1 MSDPFAPSDNLR
13 MARQWIESGQV
24 GRGLAILEEAVSVAP
39 ESSVSLRD
47 LAWGFWWIERQNDAL
62 IRMDQAAKL
71 AGSDPVIA
79 YLSWRDLGL
88 ILASLRRFEESLDAL
103 EKASDLEEKLPINP
117 PPAKPLLLARAEISL
132 YANRPK
138 QALALAIGLIEQNGS
153 EVSHAI
159 LVAAEARA
167 LQGLPPLEPFVA
179 ILRPH
184 FASMVAV
191 LSERIQDGDPAILR
205 HVASE
210 MLELFPGSIPDA
222 PKVEI
227 GLLNSLVTLDG
238 IVRDLPARSQ
248 SLSRLMAA
256 YAKIGD
262 RGAWAQARLD
272 WIRVHID
279 LGRLEGLEIA
289 LEELEEIGIGEGWG
303 AFHAAA
309 TRQRGRLEA
318 RKGNNSLARESF
330 RLAIQLARQ
339 ARDEIEAGRAEVVL
353 GIQLF
358 HEGDDTEAIRWIDIG
373 LERLEPEDDHFKA
386 ALNHRECII
395 DRKKC
400 GCF

>member
-1 MSDPFAPSDNLR
+1 

-179 ILRPH
+179 ILRLH

-272 WIRVHID
+272 WIRVQID

-303 AFHAAA
+303 SFHAAA